1 MKTSTLELDKA
12 ERRRG
17 AKEKAHRDHSF
28 THSGSPQN
36 NNPEA
41 QYLLKTQTCADPVH
55 AASASEL
62 TCALIMLI

>member
-1 MKTSTLELDKA
+1 MKTSTLELDKTD
-12 ERRRG
+12 RRGG

-28 THSGSPQN
+28 THSEAHKN